1 MMVGFDPIDS
11 SKILFGIA
19 TVGSFL
25 TMYIFLRRFIG
36 QLPATAGAMIYTLFP
51 YHAINTYVRGAL
63 SEQFGY
69 LIIPLIFMALL
80 KLLSK
85 SSEKKSFYWA
95 LLLGLFGG
103 LLILSHNLSALM
115 CAIVLVP
122 VVIGGVFYTKNKK
135 LLLGYIF
142 FAGTIAIGLSA
153 FYLVPMVFESSYTNV
168 SSQVGGGADFRDHFV
183 CFGQLWSG
191 GWGFGGSTQGCV
203 DGMSFRLGK
212 VNVLLFVVS
221 VFYVCYQIAVT
232 KRVKDFNIFYIG
244 IYIVLFSLWLMLS
257 ISRSLWESIDVLEY
271 IQYPWRFL
279 SFVGLGISMVIG
291 FGLGKFQELMSKSFI
306 PLIVFVSI

>member
-122 VVIGGVFYTKNKK
+122 VVIGGVFIRKIRNYYLDISF
-135 LLLGYIF
+135 LLEQLQLDYQRFILFRWYLNLRTLMLVLRLVAGQTFVITLYVLGNY
-142 FAGTIAIGLSA
+142 GQ
-153 FYLVPMVFESSYTNV
+153 E
-168 SSQVGGGADFRDHFV
+168 VGGSEVLR
-183 CFGQLWSG
+183 
-191 GWGFGGSTQGCV
+191 
-203 DGMSFRLGK
+203 RL
-212 VNVLLFVVS
+212 S
-221 VFYVCYQIAVT
+221 
-232 KRVKDFNIFYIG
+232 
-244 IYIVLFSLWLMLS
+244 
-257 ISRSLWESIDVLEY
+257 
-271 IQYPWRFL
+271 
-279 SFVGLGISMVIG
+279 
-291 FGLGKFQELMSKSFI
+291 
-306 PLIVFVSI
+306 